1 MTGKTERT
9 TITVDRNILNAAKE
23 KAKSNEENLSDF
35 ITRAILNQLEKE
47 NIYYVRYE
55 MRNENENF

>member
-1 MTGKTERT
+1 MSGKTERT
-9 TITVDRNILNAAKE
+9 TITVDKKILNAAKE

-35 ITRAILNQLEKE
+35 IARAILNQLEKE
-47 NIYYVRYE
+47 NIYNIRYE